1 MRNRYL
7 DAALSVAATF
17 LAAAAIGLI
26 AKMWWLL
33 FLAGW
38 EVMG

>member
-26 AKMWWLL
+26 AKLWWNL
-33 FLAGW
+33 FLVGW
-38 EVMG
+38 GIL